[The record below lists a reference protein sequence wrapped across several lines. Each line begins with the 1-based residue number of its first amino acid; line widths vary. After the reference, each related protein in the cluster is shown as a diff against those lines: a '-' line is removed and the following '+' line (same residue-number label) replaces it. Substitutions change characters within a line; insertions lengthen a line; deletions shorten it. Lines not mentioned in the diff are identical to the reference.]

1 MGRLSIVLILS
12 AVLIDFYEYKINFEM
27 NKRFFC

>member
-12 AVLIDFYEYKINFEM
+12 AVLVGCAGIKAGS
-27 NKRFFC
+27 KRIRL